1 MDYYRI
7 LLAIGFVRITRREM
21 DQHFTAVQAF
31 PPKIVVREFI
41 DQAPTQFL
49 GQESWY
55 PNMLYRNNCGHN
67 SENDI

>member
-49 GQESWY
+49 GQES
-55 PNMLYRNNCGHN
+55 
-67 SENDI
+67 